1 MALTFSTGI
10 LPLCLL
16 IGLAVVLPML
26 LAGRTLSQRRL
37 ALAMLATTL
46 IVWIAGAALMAWAYY
61 QANGS
66 LDASLAGY
74 FQRALPLGLL
84 YAPVLAL
91 IWLLRAQ
98 GVERRRGLQ
107 MRDGA

>member
-1 MALTFSTGI
+1 MPLTLTDGI
-10 LPLCLL
+10 LPLSLL

-26 LAGRTLSQRRL
+26 LARRTMSQRRL

-46 IVWIAGAALMAWAYY
+46 IVWTAGAALMAWAYY
-61 QANGS
+61 QANGR
-66 LDASLAGY
+66 LDASLGGY